1 MTRVICFWIATKRQ
15 FCLSIYSLPI
25 SFSHTLFICLL
36 QLTLCLVKSQSSSVA
51 RSDALQS
58 LRWTIARKRH
68 AVYRFAKT
76 LAVVLATSSDHA
88 VNVVVRATARKWHA
102 VLNLALNSATVSHH
116 AVIMVLRTTAIK
128 WHATI
133 LAVTPATTSH
143 HALTMIISK
152 FPARILKMTAMACHH
167 VEERW
172 SGVFKLSIQEI
183 QKRLSASRFV
193 SATLWCHALIKNVSS
208 VCKGIQSCG
217 NKMIGRFPV
226 VKLDSEGPCCEPTHA
241 SAIDNMM
248 WLLCVGLW
256 WLLSLVYS
264 QKCSRKLLFCLIIFC
279 NTDKSTKK

>member
-1 MTRVICFWIATKRQ
+1 MTISAWLYLIRQTLGNMLYPMTRVICFWIATKRQ

-68 AVYRFAKT
+68 AVCRFAKT
-76 LAVVLATSSDHA
+76 LAVVLTTSSDHA
-88 VNVVVRATARKWHA
+88 VNVVVRATARKCYA

-128 WHATI
+128 WLATI

-193 SATLWCHALIKNVSS
+193 SATLWCHALIKMSRMLAKAFSHVEARWLGAFQSS
-208 VCKGIQSCG
+208 NWIQKGRAASRLMPVQSTTWCDYC
-217 NKMIGRFPV
+217 V
-226 VKLDSEGPCCEPTHA
+226 LDCDDCCP
-241 SAIDNMM
+241 
-248 WLLCVGLW
+248 
-256 WLLSLVYS
+256 
-264 QKCSRKLLFCLIIFC
+264 
-279 NTDKSTKK
+279 